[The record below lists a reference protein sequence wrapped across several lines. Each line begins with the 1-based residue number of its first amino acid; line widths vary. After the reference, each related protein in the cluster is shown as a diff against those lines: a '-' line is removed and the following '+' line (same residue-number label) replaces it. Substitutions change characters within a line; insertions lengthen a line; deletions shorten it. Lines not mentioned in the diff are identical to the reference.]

1 MTKYLE
7 RESSYPIEEW
17 FLSRVSL
24 RALSEERLTDED
36 LMSLFEAAR
45 WAPSSYNNQPWRYL
59 YARRGDPAW
68 DIMYKALID
77 WNKKWCATA
86 DTLIVVV
93 SRNNF
98 EHNNKPS
105 VTARFDTGASWMS
118 LALEARARGLV
129 THGMQGFNY
138 EEIRQAFHIPDAF
151 TVEAMI
157 AVGKPGSLDKL
168 PPEIREKEVLSQR
181 KPLEQVVSRGV
192 FSFT

>member
-1 MTKYLE
+1 MTKFLQ
-7 RESSYPIEEW
+7 RESTYPIENF
-17 FLSRVSL
+17 FLSRFSA
-24 RALSEERLTDED
+24 RALSEERLTEEE

-68 DIMYKALID
+68 DTMYKALID
-77 WNKKWCATA
+77 WNKTWCATA
-86 DTLIVVV
+86 DTLIVVI

-118 LALEARARGLV
+118 LAIEAHARHLIA
-129 THGMQGFNY
+129 HGMQGFNY
-138 EEIRQAFHIPDAF
+138 DEIRQAFHIPDTF
-151 TVEAMI
+151 TVEAMVAI
-157 AVGKPGSLDKL
+157 GKPGDPNTL
-168 PPEIREKEVLSQR
+168 PPEMREKEVLSQR
-181 KPLEQVVSRGV
+181 KPLEQIASRDV